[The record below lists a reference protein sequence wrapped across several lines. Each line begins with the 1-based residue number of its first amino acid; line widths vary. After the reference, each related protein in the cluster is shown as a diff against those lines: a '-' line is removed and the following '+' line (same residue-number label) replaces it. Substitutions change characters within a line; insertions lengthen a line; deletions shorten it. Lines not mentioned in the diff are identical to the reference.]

1 MRWSI
6 EIVPIE
12 LNPNRMCKFCMM
24 PASFTLIETNEQD
37 MKELRVN
44 YLCSGHAEMA
54 EDFTEDN
61 FPNIM
66 SLIENTFDGEY
77 NS

>member
-6 EIVPIE
+6 ELVPIE
-12 LNPNRMCKFCMM
+12 LNPNRMCKYCML
-24 PASFTLIETNEQD
+24 PASFTLIEICEED
-37 MKELRVN
+37 VRAN

-54 EDFTEDN
+54 QNFTEDN
-61 FPNIM
+61 FPNITEI
-66 SLIENTFDGEY
+66 IESTFDGEY